1 MPGRRTARKS
11 GRRTA
16 RRSARRV
23 SRRVSRRSAKKS
35 GRVTRGSARRSARR
49 VSRRSRRNTRRN
61 VRRVRRSVR
70 RMRGGMKAAVRSIG
84 RAAQRAVPGFGRAAG
99 VAPGEADPAAE
110 PEAAAVLSDKEKEFI
125 EFIESKEHHTVP
137 GTSVNVHLLGF
148 QHPYSFL
155 LSHFHVFVYDNTE
168 ATMDVLAALRNLN
181 TQPLKDGVPAGKV
194 SGFRAYAPS
203 EAEYK
208 SNLLSTPLTG
218 FTSTRTK
225 PFSPQESEFYEKA
238 TLNKKE
244 SSKTHIDAR
253 PVPAAACGSPFPGN
267 GSGDQITILKELFD
281 NVMLPVGES
290 VFLGGCLFT
299 KKSGNGLNIELS
311 QSGLSYQGGNLPK
324 DCLVFQYPSG
334 CVNDKEKC
342 GPGRYIK
349 TGKLTQIDGT
359 NMVLQVRTVGIQSY
373 MMSEFRPTAK
383 AVGLRLAHDKPKE
396 WDKDCPAT
404 DGMENTGKYYMGN
417 EKYGHPHANVM
428 FFTSDSSRTVSEIVG
443 GKQYTITFNFQKVG
457 EHGETDIYAV
467 PHMSFMGDDNN
478 KLTKALLII

>member
-23 SRRVSRRSAKKS
+23 SRRTAKKS
-35 GRVTRGSARRSARR
+35 GKVAKATPRR
-49 VSRRSRRNTRRN
+49 VSRRARRNTRRN

-70 RMRGGMKAAVRSIG
+70 RMRGGAE
-84 RAAQRAVPGFGRAAG
+84 P
-99 VAPGEADPAAE
+99 E
-110 PEAAAVLSDKEKEFI
+110 PEAAAVLLDKEKEFI
-125 EFIESKEHHTVP
+125 DFIKSKGHYTVSSP
-137 GTSVNVHLLGF
+137 PDTSVNVHLLGF

-181 TQPLKDGVPAGKV
+181 TQPLKDERPAGKV

-208 SNLLSTPLTG
+208 SKLLSTPLTG
-218 FTSTRTK
+218 FTSTRTI
-225 PFSPQESEFYEKA
+225 PFNPQEGEFYEKA
-238 TLNKKE
+238 TLNKKK
-244 SSKTHIDAR
+244 SSKTHNEAR
-253 PVPAAACGSPFPGN
+253 LIPAAACGSPFPGN
-267 GSGDQITILKELFD
+267 GSGDQITILKELF
-281 NVMLPVGES
+281 NNEMLPVGKS

-342 GPGRYIK
+342 GYPGRYIK

-359 NMVLQVRTVGIQSY
+359 NMFLQVRTVGIQAY

-383 AVGLRLAHDKPKE
+383 AVGLRLDHDKPKE

-443 GKQYTITFNFQKVG
+443 EEQYTITFNFQKVG
-457 EHGETDIYAV
+457 EHGGTDIYAV

-478 KLTKALLII
+478 KLTKELLSNHIVKSLDEELLLS